1 MAKDV
6 SIGLTAQ
13 GRRFGLTVGA
23 AFLVFAG
30 IAAWRGHPLALRILA
45 SVGGGLIVGGLLVPR
60 ALLPVERVCMQMAHL
75 ISRITTPIIMAALFF
90 LVITPMGRLRR
101 LFGGHGLPRHRSGE
115 SAWRERADGSRR
127 SNLSR
132 QF

>member
-6 SIGLTAQ
+6 SAGLSAQ
-13 GRRFGLTVGA
+13 GRRFGVTVGT

-45 SVGGGLIVGGLLVPR
+45 SLGGVLVVAGLLAPR
-60 ALLPVERVCMQMAHL
+60 ALLPVERRWMQLAHL
-75 ISRITTPIIMAALFF
+75 ISRVTTPIIMGVLFF
-90 LVITPMGRLRR
+90 VVITPMGVLRR
-101 LFGGHGLPRHRSGE
+101 AFGRHGLPRYRSGE
-115 SAWRERADGSRR
+115 SAWRDRADGSRR